1 MGWRVQISACD
12 GEMEGTW
19 RQRRVIRQSMPL
31 VHRQAPDAP
40 VTGQAPG
47 NLNLSSRPAPSLPQD
62 PAFISV
68 FEQTLRMR
76 ARGGREGSMMPL
88 VSRQGPLLARPLP
101 QDRAFKSV
109 FEQTIRRGHVAC
121 GFHSV

>member
-68 FEQTLRMR
+68 FEQTLRMG
-76 ARGGREGSMMPL
+76 ARGGRGGSMMVL
-88 VSRQGPLLARPLP
+88 VHRPGPPCLRTLRSNLSAVDQEKARGL
-101 QDRAFKSV
+101 RFS
-109 FEQTIRRGHVAC
+109 
-121 GFHSV
+121 